1 MKQQMEG
8 ELTVYTIN
16 TIISASYIQ
25 LDSNTEL
32 LCMRAGEA
40 LEMYRVKCRDAV
52 EILKAEILLLTT
64 ESKLQLST
72 HLSGKFAKEKPGR
85 GGCHCCFACAREKWR
100 SSCYNSYQ
108 ESSCTQSTN
117 QC

>member
-1 MKQQMEG
+1 
-8 ELTVYTIN
+8 
-16 TIISASYIQ
+16 
-25 LDSNTEL
+25 
-32 LCMRAGEA
+32 MRAGEA
-40 LEMYRVKCRDAV
+40 SDTYRVKYRDTV

-85 GGCHCCFACAREKWR
+85 GSRHCCFAYAREKWR
-100 SSCYNSYQ
+100 SSCCNSYQ
-108 ESSCTQSTN
+108 QSNCTQSTTN